1 MEKLATLVLGGEDN
15 CKILQNGL
23 VKEGTAYL
31 QRLQQKKSFANRFYK
46 VCLPHELVSIRTIIF
61 ARSAVEPYLG
71 KKFDYEG
78 LKKLCFRDP
87 SIEVQFY
94 DCDVAILKIK
104 FVEDRAYV
112 TCAFAEEIV
121 LGTLKDSFAKA
132 KITRYRTEPAFFGK
146 LNGMKVN

>member
-31 QRLQQKKSFANRFYK
+31 QRLQQKESFGNRFYK
-46 VCLPHELVSIRTIIF
+46 VCLPHELVSIRTIKL
-61 ARSAVEPYLG
+61 AKSAVDHYLG
-71 KKFDYEG
+71 KKLDLEG
-78 LKKLCFRDP
+78 LKRLCFQNP
-87 SIEVQFY
+87 AIEVQFY

-104 FVEDRAYV
+104 FVKETAYV

-132 KITRYRTEPAFFGK
+132 NITHYRTEPQFGGK
-146 LNGMKVN
+146 LNEMKVN